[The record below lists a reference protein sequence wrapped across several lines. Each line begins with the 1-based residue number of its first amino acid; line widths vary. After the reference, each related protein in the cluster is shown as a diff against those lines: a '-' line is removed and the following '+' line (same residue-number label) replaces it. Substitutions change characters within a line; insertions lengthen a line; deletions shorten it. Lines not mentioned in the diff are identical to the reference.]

1 MAYKKNYK
9 KDYKQE
15 MEDITN
21 RLETGIKE
29 LFESEKYKNY
39 LNTMAKFHHYS
50 VNNTLLIHMQMP
62 DSKMVASYKAWKEK
76 FNRYVKQGEKAIR
89 IFAPIE
95 VKTNMN
101 IEADKIDPVTKL
113 PVLDE
118 NGDPVTEIKNLKEL
132 RFKLVPVFDVSQT
145 EGEPLPT
152 ISESLDG
159 NIENYEAFIETL
171 KSVSPFPIS
180 FAKLDENTDGR
191 CIFGNENRIEIREGM
206 SEVQTVSAAIHEITH
221 SILHKK
227 ENAKLENAD
236 NKSLKTKE
244 VEAESV
250 SYVVCQHYGI
260 ETSANSFGYV
270 ASWSS
275 GKELTELKNSLE
287 TIRST
292 AAEIINGIDEH
303 FAQIKKERE
312 AENKLEAETKV
323 TLDPA
328 SEPTVTII
336 WSENGHFQDGE
347 TMSLLQA
354 NNIIKTLDEEN
365 FERPGYDKTTFRI
378 DFMINGEYHNY
389 EGRQDLGDG
398 DGSLIDHIEKFC
410 LYHKD
415 NEEWNNYILHND
427 GKEALEAEKAK
438 WDMLLN
444 EFVPYL
450 KLHCNLSEMEQAAK
464 TALQNGE
471 NMTSAEIN
479 YHNAIIEYVSKC
491 REKINYD
498 DYNLEPAPKLA
509 DFDTELKAYKEH
521 VKEEISQEA
530 ASAGM
535 TVEEYA
541 ANGYEP
547 KLENPDV
554 ETMSL
559 TQSKDSED
567 FLSEPTFREI
577 ADNEEYTETA
587 IKIENQSYIIPDKN
601 ISIEER
607 NEFGYDY
614 ENMLPLTQS
623 RALELFD
630 SDNVVYMLYPD
641 NTESMVFEREEILNC
656 NDLIFGIEKEDWETS
671 KEYEQLKTQAENE
684 ILSENKGKFS
694 IYQLKDGDKLHYHR
708 FASFN
713 ELKKK
718 DLKIEANNYE
728 LIYTDN
734 LQENDTLDTIYS
746 KFNIDRPDDFKGH
759 SLSISDIIVMEKDGE
774 ISSHYVDK
782 TGFKELPVFLGNE
795 TFPSEKEIKMAV
807 AAVSNYKGMTAFLD
821 KNNYVYLGK
830 SENCHREEISYYD
843 NSDKSV
849 LFVSDN
855 EKILY
860 FLCGKGWSVSQQ
872 DMIDKG
878 YHTKETYEEFDRVQ
892 KTVLN
897 DLPYKD
903 GFDGIKFN
911 GEPFKLF
918 VKEEAKLTA
927 ETDKTLS
934 ANNNNDLIGKS
945 ITIGER
951 QFRIESVSE
960 ISGTVSML
968 DLTFQEKAG
977 FPISREEPIEYVRKF
992 LKQEPEK
999 NNTETLD
1006 KNVNINNTINISG
1019 KEFRNEN
1026 KKTKRSSVLKM
1037 LKENK
1042 KEVSDKIKEN
1052 KETIKKQDRRT
1063 L

>member
-9 KDYKQE
+9 KDYKKE

-21 RLETGIKE
+21 RLEAGIKE
-29 LFESEKYKNY
+29 LFESEKYRNY
-39 LNTMAKFHHYS
+39 LLTMAKFHNYS
-50 VNNTLLIHMQMP
+50 VNNTVLIHMQMP
-62 DSKMVASYKAWKEK
+62 HSQMVASYKAWKEK
-76 FNRYVKQGEKAIR
+76 FNRQVKKGEKAIR
-89 IFAPIE
+89 ILAPIE
-95 VKTNMN
+95 VKSNMN
-101 IEADKIDPVTKL
+101 IEVEKIDPVTKL

-118 NGDPVTEIKNLKEL
+118 NGEPVTEIKNLKEL

-152 ISESLDG
+152 ITESLNG
-159 NIENYEAFIETL
+159 NIENYEVFIEAL

-180 FAKLDENTDGR
+180 FARLNENTDGR

-227 ENAKLENAD
+227 ENDKLEKAD

-312 AENKLEAETKV
+312 AENKLETETK
-323 TLDPA
+323 TALDPA

-347 TMSLLQA
+347 TMSILQA

-378 DFMINGEYHNY
+378 DFVINGESHNY

-410 LYHKD
+410 LYYKD

-438 WDMLLN
+438 LDMLLN

-464 TALQNGE
+464 TALQNSE

-479 YHNAIIEYVSKC
+479 YHTAIIEYVSKC

-509 DFDTELKAYKEH
+509 DFDTEFQAYKEH

-530 ASAGM
+530 ASAEM

-541 ANGYEP
+541 TNGYESYTAQEQSVSEQST
-547 KLENPDV
+547 LEQPDV
-554 ETMSL
+554 EQT
-559 TQSKDSED
+559 
-567 FLSEPTFREI
+567 FLETTVI
-577 ADNEEYTETA
+577 EESQNDL
-587 IKIENQSYIIPDKN
+587 IMPDKD
-601 ISIEER
+601 ITIQER

-614 ENMLPLTQS
+614 EGMLPLTQK
-623 RALELFD
+623 RALDLFD
-630 SDNVVYMLYPD
+630 SDNVIYTLYCD
-641 NTESMVFEREEILNC
+641 NTECMVFEREEILNAK
-656 NDLIFGIEKEDWETS
+656 DVIFGIEKEEWEMS
-671 KEYEQLKTQAENE
+671 EEYKQLKIQFENE
-684 ILSENKGKFS
+684 TLSENKDKYS
-694 IYQLKDGDKLHYHR
+694 IYQLKDDEKLNYHR
-708 FASFN
+708 FVSFE

-718 DLKIEANNYE
+718 DLKIEVNNYE

-734 LQENDTLDTIYS
+734 LQENDTLDTIYN
-746 KFNIDRPDDFKGH
+746 KFNIGRPNDFKGH
-759 SLSISDIIVMEKDGE
+759 SLSVSDVIVIEKDNE
-774 ISSHYVDK
+774 ISSYYIDRI
-782 TGFKELPVFLGNE
+782 GFKELPVFVGNE
-795 TFPSEKEIKMAV
+795 TFPTKTEIEIDSACN
-807 AAVSNYKGMTAFLD
+807 SNYKGMTAFIGSD
-821 KNNYVYLGK
+821 NYVYLGK
-830 SENCHREEISYYD
+830 TENYCYGEYCYYD
-843 NSDKSV
+843 NSDKSMM
-849 LFVSDN
+849 FISDN
-855 EKILY
+855 ENMYY
-860 FLCGKGWSVSQQ
+860 FLYGEDCGISQQ
-872 DMIDKG
+872 DMLDND
-878 YHTKETYEEFDRVQ
+878 YHTKETYEEFDRLQ
-892 KTVLN
+892 KTVLK

-918 VKEEAKLTA
+918 IKEETKLTA

-934 ANNNNDLIGKS
+934 ANNNNDLIGK
-945 ITIGER
+945 TIISGDR
-951 QFRIESVSE
+951 KFLIESVDE
-960 ISGTVSML
+960 INNTISML
-968 DLTFQEKAG
+968 DFTFPQKVR
-977 FPISREEPIEYVRKF
+977 FNLIHNEPIKYLRK
-992 LKQEPEK
+992 LLEQETEK
-999 NNTETLD
+999 STLEKDNSETLD
-1006 KNVNINNTINISG
+1006 KSVNTD
-1019 KEFRNEN
+1019 KKFCNEN
-1026 KKTKRSSVLKM
+1026 KNTQRNSILKT

-1042 KEVSDKIKEN
+1042 KEVFGKIKES
-1052 KETIKKQDRRT
+1052 KEIKKQDRRI